1 MSTFLRRTL
10 VVLVLLPVGL
20 GLIYLGSWYFL
31 AMVAL
36 ILLLAAYEYVG
47 LFRVGG
53 FEPSIW
59 VAVGGTLL
67 VVIGRQLNGF
77 DSSGWI
83 LSLAVLGSMAYHLFT
98 YERGRDQAGTDF
110 AITVSAVLY
119 IGWLGAYL
127 VSIRNLEQGFWWLLL
142 VLVPVWLADAG
153 AYILGS
159 MFGQHK
165 ITPRLSP
172 GKTWEGYLG
181 GIVAAVLGAVL
192 LVLLHQALTA
202 GDSEITVLS
211 GALLGLVL
219 GATSIFGDVGES
231 MIKRQVG
238 RKDSGNL
245 LPGHGGAFDRID
257 SWLWAAAIGYYLIAG
272 IIL

>member
-20 GLIYLGSWYFL
+20 GLIYLGGWYFF

-47 LFRVGG
+47 LFQVGG

-59 VAVGGTLL
+59 VALGGTLL

-83 LSLAVLGSMAYHLFT
+83 LSLVVLGSMAYHLFA

-119 IGWLGAYL
+119 IAWLGAYL

-181 GIVAAVLGAVL
+181 GILAAVLGAVV

-202 GDSEITVLS
+202 SSSEITLLS
-211 GALLGLVL
+211 GAALGLVL

-272 IIL
+272 FFQ

>member
-10 VVLVLLPVGL
+10 VVLVLLPLGL

-59 VAVGGTLL
+59 VALGGTLL

-83 LSLAVLGSMAYHLFT
+83 LSLTVLGSMAYHLFC

-159 MFGQHK
+159 MIGKHK

-211 GALLGLVL
+211 GAVLGLVL
-219 GATSIFGDVGES
+219 GAASIFGDVGES

-257 SWLWAAAIGYYLIAG
+257 SWLWAAAIGYYLIIG
-272 IIL
+272 FFL